1 MQGHGFHLQRSRR
14 AGWQRQGQALG
25 RPLGQHFAVR
35 RIGDQRV
42 HPRQPRQCGGV
53 PGRGRR
59 CGRALALFGTQ
70 PVPHVAGPVLE
81 RLRLE
86 RLILERPG
94 LERPG
99 LERPGLVCRL
109 AFSPAGG
116 VRAAVCAC
124 GQCRQR
130 VSVQPL
136 GQIGKGIERGGARR
150 HHRLRTRR
158 HGGLPAGGGIGHPVR
173 AVLIRSPNI
182 RPGLIRSATCAMGQI
197 AQELV
202 EPGGH
207 RRGVPRG
214 GVVAVQ
220 PGEQRQQQPRIEPG
234 ARAHR
239 LPAIEDRFGHAVQ
252 RPVHQHLFGHVARQ
266 HQRRRP
272 PLRKHAIAPPAD
284 IGALRRNP
292 RRRAGQPHIAVPSQM
307 MQKPRAPIRR
317 ERGTGAGGPAGIGGQ
332 PSARPAGSARTR
344 ITQPDIAIPGDPPP
358 PETAGA
364 VLRHGHAT
372 PAWNKGGSLWHG
384 WGCVGQGCLTLRQL
398 L

>member
-1 MQGHGFHLQRSRR
+1 MQGHGFHLQRPRR

-35 RIGDQRV
+35 RIGDQHV

-59 CGRALALFGTQ
+59 CGRALALFGPQ
-70 PVPHVAGPVLE
+70 PVPHVANPVLE
-81 RLRLE
+81 RLVLE
-86 RLILERPG
+86 RL
-94 LERPG
+94 
-99 LERPGLVCRL
+99 GLVGRL
-109 AFSPAGG
+109 ASSPTGC
-116 VRAAVCAC
+116 VRAAVCAG

-130 VSVQPL
+130 VPVQPL
-136 GQIGKGIERGGARR
+136 GQIGKGIERGSARR
-150 HHRLRTRR
+150 HHRLRARR

-173 AVLIRSPNI
+173 PGQIRSPKL
-182 RPGLIRSATCAMGQI
+182 RPGLIQSATCAMGQI

-239 LPAIEDRFGHAVQ
+239 FPAIEDRFGHAVQ

-292 RRRAGQPHIAVPSQM
+292 RRRAGQPHIAVPGQV

-317 ERGTGAGGPAGIGGQ
+317 ERGTGAGGPAGIGAQ
-332 PSARPAGSARTR
+332 PRARPAGSARTR

-358 PETAGA
+358 PETAGI
-364 VLRHGHAT
+364 VLRHGHTT
-372 PAWNKGGSLWHG
+372 PAWNKTGSLWHG
-384 WGCVGQGCLTLRQL
+384 WGV
-398 L
+398 